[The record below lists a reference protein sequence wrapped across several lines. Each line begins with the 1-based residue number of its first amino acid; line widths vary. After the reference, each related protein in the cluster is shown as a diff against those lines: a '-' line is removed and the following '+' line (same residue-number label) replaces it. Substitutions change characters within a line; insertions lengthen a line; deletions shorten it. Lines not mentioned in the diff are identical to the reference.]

1 MLIVL
6 GSVLARH
13 DTLEEARRL
22 STAHVERS
30 RQEPGCLAHAVHIDV
45 DEPLRLVFVERW
57 TDWDAL
63 RAHFQVPAS
72 VAFARDLARLGAA
85 APEMTIYEA
94 TPSRMPSASG
104 R

>member
-30 RQEPGCLAHAVHIDV
+30 RQEPGCISHAVYEAPDR
-45 DEPLRLVFVERW
+45 PNQLVFVEE
-57 TDWDAL
+57 WDSEQAL
-63 RAHFQVPAS
+63 LQHFAVPAS
-72 VAFARDLARLGAA
+72 QQFVNDLGRLSAARSRIRIYKADELPFPPK
-85 APEMTIYEA
+85 AP
-94 TPSRMPSASG
+94 
-104 R
+104 